1 MNGKRVVLGGLDK
14 NVDVRTVRY
23 TARLHGF
30 GYLSFASSTLL
41 SVIPPALHHDIR
53 PPLNLPSYVTLF
65 IRSFSLSLLFLLLFL
80 TLTYSL
86 SLLFLLPSL
95 SLSLPLRP

>member
-30 GYLSFASSTLL
+30 GHLSFASSTLL
-41 SVIPPALHHDIR
+41 SVISVICHPLPP
-53 PPLNLPSYVTLF
+53 
-65 IRSFSLSLLFLLLFL
+65 L
-80 TLTYSL
+80 TLTL
-86 SLLFLLPSL
+86 CALPSPLSHPHSLTLSPLPPPIAL